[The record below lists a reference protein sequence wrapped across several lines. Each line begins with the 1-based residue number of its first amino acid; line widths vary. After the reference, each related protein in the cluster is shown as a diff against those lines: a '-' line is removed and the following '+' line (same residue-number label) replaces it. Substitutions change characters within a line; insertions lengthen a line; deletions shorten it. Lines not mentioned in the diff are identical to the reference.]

1 MYSQYCYRRLSSLI
15 DPTFPEKAGSSY
27 ENDTRA
33 SGRNT
38 VVVGCLF
45 VQYSTSMY
53 SKLYCIHIVHHSADR
68 ALSFLFRLSMGHMSA
83 QLMTT
88 VENPVPSPLLQY
100 NSTYSLGTMFSR
112 GSRFI
117 LKKILGLIFFKQCLK
132 FQTICREIRIL
143 ISKKNIIK
151 VLDKN
156 WS

>member
-1 MYSQYCYRRLSSLI
+1 MKM
-15 DPTFPEKAGSSY
+15 TPELLA
-27 ENDTRA
+27 EILWLWD
-33 SGRNT
+33 
-38 VVVGCLF
+38 VCL
-45 VQYSTSMY
+45 YSTVQVCI
-53 SKLYCIHIVHHSADR
+53 LYCIHIVHHSADR

-143 ISKKNIIK
+143 ISKKNHIK
-151 VLDKN
+151 VLNKN